1 MSQSE
6 NMPPAKDQD
15 LRHFNTFLTRLEGG
29 ALEEE
34 LSELLRKAVS
44 EISDACLDRGGKHTA
59 TITLK
64 VALTMDAKD
73 KVIEVAADVTDKM
86 PKAPR
91 GRGGLFFAGR
101 DGYLSRENPRQQ
113 DMFDDLQRRRDE
125 RTMAQAGVVHSE

>member
-34 LSELLRKAVS
+34 LSQLLRKAVQ
-44 EISDACLDRGGKHTA
+44 EISDACMDRGGKHSA
-59 TITLK
+59 QITLK
-64 VALTMDAKD
+64 INLTMDQKD
-73 KVIEVAADVTDKM
+73 KVVEVSADLAEKF

-91 GRGGLFFAGR
+91 GRGGMFFAGR
-101 DGYLSRENPRQQ
+101 DGYLTRENPRQAE
-113 DMFDDLQRRRDE
+113 MFDEVQRRRDE
-125 RTMAQAGVVHSE
+125 RTMERSGAVYSD

>member
-29 ALEEE
+29 ALNEE
-34 LSELLRKAVS
+34 LSELLHKAVQ
-44 EISDACLDRGGKHTA
+44 EISDACLDRGGKHSA
-59 TITLK
+59 SITLK
-64 VALTMDAKD
+64 VQLTMDAKD
-73 KVIEVAADVTDKM
+73 KVIEVSADVSDKM

-101 DGYLSRENPRQQ
+101 DGFLSRENPRQQ

-125 RTMAQAGVVHSE
+125 RTMQTAGVVHSE